1 MNQELTQELLKRLD
15 ALADKLGTTVDELW
29 PMLVQHT
36 YIESVLTMVSAIFG
50 LILAAVPA
58 YFCLRLYR
66 KADRICTEEGAA
78 YYRDAEV
85 VLYIRSV
92 FMFVVTIVVAGAA
105 LSTLCSGDTYAN
117 ILVPEVAALENL
129 LR

>member
-15 ALADKLGTTVDELW
+15 AL
-29 PMLVQHT
+29 
-36 YIESVLTMVSAIFG
+36 
-50 LILAAVPA
+50 
-58 YFCLRLYR
+58 
-66 KADRICTEEGAA
+66 
-78 YYRDAEV
+78 
-85 VLYIRSV
+85 
-92 FMFVVTIVVAGAA
+92 AGAA